1 MTLVMSLTVSVL
13 GGTGWDSFPVSTAS
27 KRRTNRQ
34 AIDVLGQQCRLTLGY
49 PIDSAVLLL
58 VAVNTSKALRGAPS
72 KLVVVHCRLSLG
84 GKRIHNEGLQW
95 SSRLNK
101 DPGWI
106 QPSTEDG
113 AFGQ

>member
-27 KRRTNRQ
+27 KRRTNRR

-58 VAVNTSKALRGAPS
+58 PMNTSKALRGAPS

-84 GKRIHNEGLQW
+84 GKRILNEGLQW
-95 SSRLNK
+95 SSRLNR
-101 DPGWI
+101 DPEWI

-113 AFGQ
+113 AFGR